1 MFADAQT
8 FCRRAPAGCAEHRIS
23 RFYRAFP
30 AFLRLFSALSAASSG
45 RSYMANRVT
54 SPRRKGFTIQYAPEL
69 NSHIGAKLQCAICMP
84 AGACCCRLAATNAM
98 TMSSSTHLNISAA
111 AQENALSKEQ
121 KRFNTLIGKI
131 EQYKQTLAAL
141 KTDIT
146 AFEIVFA
153 HEYYPQVQA
162 IDALKAQLIKQIDQ
176 VAGQTKLNKR
186 LEKIIGRLIFDIGR
200 EILDADS
207 EPALKAIFLYW
218 CDIDLDQEHAAEKA
232 RAEQSLQDNPTA
244 ATDNGSPD
252 IADTGQRGQS
262 HFAEGNAEES
272 ADDAATAA
280 ENARQEHARRRQAA
294 KQARI
299 AQQEKAVSLSIREV
313 YRKLASMLHPDRE
326 QDEQKRSEKNTLMQE
341 VNAAY
346 EARDLL
352 SLLEM
357 QRRLEQIDPQHL
369 ASLSKEKL
377 QHYLQVLAEQEKEL
391 RAEIQFE
398 TNTFR
403 QRFGIGNHD
412 KISVQVNQL
421 KKEAKTLQKMVSA
434 LERDLL
440 ILQKTGDISV
450 MLSAFGY

>member
-1 MFADAQT
+1 
-8 FCRRAPAGCAEHRIS
+8 
-23 RFYRAFP
+23 
-30 AFLRLFSALSAASSG
+30 
-45 RSYMANRVT
+45 
-54 SPRRKGFTIQYAPEL
+54 
-69 NSHIGAKLQCAICMP
+69 
-84 AGACCCRLAATNAM
+84 M
-98 TMSSSTHLNISAA
+98 TMSSSTHLNISASK
-111 AQENALSKEQ
+111 QENALSKEQ

-176 VAGQTKLNKR
+176 AAGQTKLNKR
-186 LEKIIGRLIFDIGR
+186 LEKIIGRLIFDLGR
-200 EILDADS
+200 EMLDADS

-232 RAEQSLQDNPTA
+232 RAEQGLRDD
-244 ATDNGSPD
+244 ATNATD

>member
-1 MFADAQT
+1 
-8 FCRRAPAGCAEHRIS
+8 
-23 RFYRAFP
+23 
-30 AFLRLFSALSAASSG
+30 
-45 RSYMANRVT
+45 
-54 SPRRKGFTIQYAPEL
+54 
-69 NSHIGAKLQCAICMP
+69 
-84 AGACCCRLAATNAM
+84 M

-121 KRFNTLIGKI
+121 KRLNTLIGKI

-176 VAGQTKLNKR
+176 AAGQTKLNKR
-186 LEKIIGRLIFDIGR
+186 LEKVIGRLIFDLGR

-232 RAEQSLQDNPTA
+232 RAEQGLRDDATN
-244 ATDNGSPD
+244 ATDD
-252 IADTGQRGQS
+252 TDTGQHKQAR
-262 HFAEGNAEES
+262 FAEENAEEGT
-272 ADDAATAA
+272 DDAATAA
-280 ENARQEHARRRQAA
+280 EYARQEHARRRQAA

-369 ASLSKEKL
+369 TSLSKEKL

-391 RAEIQFE
+391 RSEIQFE

-450 MLSAFGY
+450 MLPAFGY

>member
-1 MFADAQT
+1 
-8 FCRRAPAGCAEHRIS
+8 
-23 RFYRAFP
+23 
-30 AFLRLFSALSAASSG
+30 
-45 RSYMANRVT
+45 
-54 SPRRKGFTIQYAPEL
+54 
-69 NSHIGAKLQCAICMP
+69 MP
-84 AGACCCRLAATNAM
+84 AGAYCYRLAATNAM

-176 VAGQTKLNKR
+176 AAGQTKLNKR
-186 LEKIIGRLIFDIGR
+186 LEKVIGRLIFDLGR
-200 EILDADS
+200 EMLDADS

-218 CDIDLDQEHAAEKA
+218 CDIDLDQEHAAEEA
-232 RAEQSLQDNPTA
+232 RAEQGLRDDPTT

-252 IADTGQRGQS
+252 IADTGQHKQAQ
-262 HFAEGNAEES
+262 FPEENTEES

-421 KKEAKTLQKMVSA
+421 KKEAKMLQKMVSA

-450 MLSAFGY
+450 MLSAFGYH